1 MRLMFRCN
9 LTLFDEKHISR
20 KIVYRKVFVVF
31 EFKIDTPTQL
41 LLLFDFLISQAFIL
55 LHH

>member
-1 MRLMFRCN
+1 MRLMFRCK

-20 KIVYRKVFVVF
+20 KIVHRKVFVVF